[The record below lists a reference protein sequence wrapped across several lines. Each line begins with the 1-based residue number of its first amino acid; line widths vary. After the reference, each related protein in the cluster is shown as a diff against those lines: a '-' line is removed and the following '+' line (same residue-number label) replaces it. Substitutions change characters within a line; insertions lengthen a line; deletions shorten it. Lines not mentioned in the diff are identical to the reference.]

1 MFIQPNLDKKNVL
14 SSQLIRHYTVRYV
27 CIGYL
32 TEMYEMRTH
41 CDTYEMPV
49 GFY

>member
-1 MFIQPNLDKKNVL
+1 MFATCDFK
-14 SSQLIRHYTVRYV
+14 SVRYA